1 MLLNTFNMFSSSEPL
16 LEFVLQISPPRSKL
30 PNLILKKGMRQPR
43 SYIGQGEHKE
53 MLAKA
58 EEEQE
63 GKEVE
68 GGG

>member
-1 MLLNTFNMFSSSEPL
+1 MCSQVWSHFKNF
-16 LEFVLQISPPRSKL
+16 FVRSAPPRSKL
-30 PNLILKKGMRQPR
+30 QNLIFKKGMRQPR